1 MKNND
6 ILTQLYQQ
14 YPQLRNR
21 NIENAF
27 QLLYGTYL
35 SGGKILICGNGGSAS
50 DSDHIVGEL
59 MKSFQIK
66 RDLPQKEYLKFKDIN
81 DGEVIASKLQKAI
94 PAISLSSQTALITA
108 IGNDSSYD
116 MIYAQQ
122 VYGYGKVDDCL
133 IALSTSGNSTNII
146 TAVKTAKALK
156 MKTVGITGQQTCQ
169 LQELCDIC
177 IQVPSETTSSVQEY
191 TLPIY
196 HTLCAMLEAEA
207 FGNKNIRKEE

>member
-1 MKNND
+1 MMENNS

-21 NIENAF
+21 NIENAY
-27 QLLYGTYL
+27 QLLYETYL
-35 SGGKILICGNGGSAS
+35 HGGKILVCGNGGSAS

-59 MKSFQIK
+59 MKSFRIK
-66 RDLPQKEYLKFKDIN
+66 RNLSQIDCQKFKNIHG
-81 DGEVIASKLQKAI
+81 GEAIASKLQKAI

-122 VYGYGKVDDCL
+122 VYGYGHAGDCL
-133 IALSTSGNSTNII
+133 IALSTSGNSANVI
-146 TAVKTAKALK
+146 TAVKTAQALK
-156 MKTVGITGQQTCQ
+156 MKTVGITGQKIGQ

-177 IQVPSETTSSVQEY
+177 IPVPAESTSSIQEY

-196 HTLCAMLEAEA
+196 HALCAMLETEA
-207 FGNKNIRKEE
+207 FGNTI

>member
-1 MKNND
+1 MMENNS

-21 NIENAF
+21 NIENAY
-27 QLLYGTYL
+27 QLLYETYL
-35 SGGKILICGNGGSAS
+35 HGGKILICGNGGSAS

-59 MKSFQIK
+59 MKSFRIK
-66 RDLPQKEYLKFKDIN
+66 RNLSQIDCQKFKDIHG
-81 DGEVIASKLQKAI
+81 GEVIASKLQKAI

-122 VYGYGKVDDCL
+122 VYGYGHVGDCL
-133 IALSTSGNSTNII
+133 IALSTSGNSANVI
-146 TAVKTAKALK
+146 TAVKTAQALK
-156 MKTVGITGQQTCQ
+156 IKTVGITGQKIGQ

-177 IQVPSETTSSVQEY
+177 IQVPAESTSSIQEY

-196 HTLCAMLEAEA
+196 HALCAMLETEA
-207 FGNKNIRKEE
+207 FGNTI

>member
-1 MKNND
+1 MMENNS

-21 NIENAF
+21 NIENAY
-27 QLLYGTYL
+27 QLLYETYL
-35 SGGKILICGNGGSAS
+35 HGGKILVCGNGGSAS

-59 MKSFQIK
+59 MKSFRIK
-66 RDLPQKEYLKFKDIN
+66 RNLSQIDCQKFKNIHG
-81 DGEVIASKLQKAI
+81 GEVIASKLQKAI

-122 VYGYGKVDDCL
+122 VYGYGHAGDCL
-133 IALSTSGNSTNII
+133 IALSTSGNSANVI
-146 TAVKTAKALK
+146 TAVKTAQALK
-156 MKTVGITGQQTCQ
+156 MKTVGITGQKIGQ

-177 IQVPSETTSSVQEY
+177 IQVPAEFTSSIQEY

-196 HTLCAMLEAEA
+196 HALCAMLETEA
-207 FGNKNIRKEE
+207 FGNTI

>member
-1 MKNND
+1 MMENNS

-21 NIENAF
+21 NIENAY
-27 QLLYGTYL
+27 QLLYETYL
-35 SGGKILICGNGGSAS
+35 HGGKILICGNGGSAS

-59 MKSFQIK
+59 MKSFRIK
-66 RDLPQKEYLKFKDIN
+66 RNLSQIDCQKFKDIHG
-81 DGEVIASKLQKAI
+81 GEVIASKLQKAI

-122 VYGYGKVDDCL
+122 VYGYGHVGDCL
-133 IALSTSGNSTNII
+133 IALSTSGNSANVI
-146 TAVKTAKALK
+146 TAVKTAQALK
-156 MKTVGITGQQTCQ
+156 MKTVGITGQKIGQ

-177 IQVPSETTSSVQEY
+177 IQVPAESTSSIQEY

-196 HTLCAMLEAEA
+196 HALCAMLETEA
-207 FGNKNIRKEE
+207 FGNTI

>member
-1 MKNND
+1 MMENNS

-21 NIENAF
+21 NIENAY
-27 QLLYGTYL
+27 QLLYETYL
-35 SGGKILICGNGGSAS
+35 HGGKILICGNGGSAS

-59 MKSFQIK
+59 MKSFRIK
-66 RDLPQKEYLKFKDIN
+66 RNLSQIDCQKFKDVHG
-81 DGEVIASKLQKAI
+81 GEVIASKLQKAI

-122 VYGYGKVDDCL
+122 VYGYGHVGDCL
-133 IALSTSGNSTNII
+133 IALSTSGNSANVI
-146 TAVKTAKALK
+146 TAVKTAQALK
-156 MKTVGITGQQTCQ
+156 MKTVGITGQKIGQ

-177 IQVPSETTSSVQEY
+177 IQVPAESTSSIQEY

-196 HTLCAMLEAEA
+196 HALCAMLETEA
-207 FGNKNIRKEE
+207 FGNTI